1 MFRLPRLTPFVKKL
15 LIGLFGAFIGSV
27 VLENWLD
34 VPVGRLLA
42 LQTADLGWPTLW
54 QVITYP
60 AYYPPQAVV
69 SLLLSL
75 VFLWWMLAPF
85 EERYGARRTL
95 QLTLTAI
102 LSGGLA
108 VLLMGLLGFGQPN
121 EVLFGSNVV
130 ILAAIAAFVW
140 PMRHQRTPIS
150 VFGVLPMRPIHLL
163 YGIVGLSFLF
173 FLANRHAAQFV
184 ADLGAIAG
192 GIGFV
197 DWMTKPRSRGG
208 SRGGGNKTKKRKFD
222 VIQGGIHPDDKPRW
236 LN

>member
-1 MFRLPRLTPFVKKL
+1 MFRFPRLTPFVKKM
-15 LIGLFGAFIGSV
+15 LIGLFGAFIASV

-34 VPVGRLLA
+34 VPVGRLIA
-42 LQTADLGWPTLW
+42 LQAGNLGWPTLW
-54 QVITYP
+54 QVFTYP

-85 EERYGARRTL
+85 EERYGARRTM
-95 QLTLTAI
+95 QLCLAAVV
-102 LSGGLA
+102 SGGSA
-108 VLLMGLLGFGQPN
+108 VLVVSLFGPGRG
-121 EVLFGSNVV
+121 EVLFGSNVI

-140 PMRHQRTPIS
+140 PMRHQQTQIS

-173 FLANRHAAQFV
+173 FLANRHTAQFV

-197 DWMTKPRSRGG
+197 EWMTKPRPRGG
-208 SRGGGNKTKKRKFD
+208 SGRRKPAPKKRKFE
-222 VIQGGIHPDDKPRW
+222 VIEGGIHEDDKPRW